1 MDAIQSTKAT
11 FTMDQSLQASVLLYG
26 HPEPG
31 LNIHLTT
38 VNIESPS
45 IFIFTQ
51 MGLIEQKEPMCAPM
65 A

>member
-1 MDAIQSTKAT
+1 MDAIQSKKAA
-11 FTMDQSLQASVLLYG
+11 FTRHQSLQASVLLYG

-38 VNIESPS
+38 VNIKSSS

-51 MGLIEQKEPMCAPM
+51 MGLIEQKEAMCVPM